1 MNPPCAKVLA
11 CGQNA
16 CDGAL
21 APAARRAGDA
31 VVRLGFFVSG
41 MNDVCSNALPP
52 PAPEARLMGGEA
64 GFPRMANSHSWDA
77 GKRVAPW
84 VSPYRI
90 HPFFNDLEIYF
101 ESCTEMHNLLP
112 FAAYM

>member
-52 PAPEARLMGGEA
+52 PAPKA
-64 GFPRMANSHSWDA
+64 H
-77 GKRVAPW
+77 
-84 VSPYRI
+84 
-90 HPFFNDLEIYF
+90 
-101 ESCTEMHNLLP
+101 
-112 FAAYM
+112 